1 MNDTAAAPRDTIEA
15 PEDVSDAAAVR
26 SRAAALILGA
36 IGVVFGDIGTSP
48 LYALKEAFNGPSAMP
63 IDPPH
68 ILGLL
73 SVITWSL
80 VIVVSLK
87 YTLLLMRADNK
98 GQGGS
103 LALLA

>member
-1 MNDTAAAPRDTIEA
+1 MNDTAAVGRDTSEA
-15 PEDVSDAAAVR
+15 PQDAPGDGAAR

-36 IGVVFGDIGTSP
+36 IGVVYGDIGTSP
-48 LYALKEAFNGPSAMP
+48 LYALKEAFNGPSALP
-63 IDPPH
+63 IDRPH

-73 SVITWSL
+73 SLITWSL

-87 YTLLLMRADNK
+87 HTLLLMRADNK

-103 LALLA
+103 